1 MLRQL
6 SRLEKTRN
14 FLLLT
19 VVILMAVSLVIFYAP
34 SRTEN
39 QQVLTRSQETLA
51 TVGSDSISVG
61 DIATEQENK
70 RRQYEQMGM
79 AQYAPPVKGI
89 LEQEINSRLVRQEAA
104 RLNLTPTDEEVAT
117 EIRRQLKT
125 AKVDTTDVKKYQQ
138 LVTENFGSVER
149 FEQSIRDTLAEQK
162 VRAYLTSGVSVSE
175 EEVLDEYRRNNTT
188 FELVYVPVTAP
199 QVAEKLNPSD
209 DELRNYFEQNK
220 ALFRIDEP
228 QKKVRYVFIN
238 QSKVGEKLNIPEA
251 EIRSEYDALPADKKL
266 QGIAAQQIVLKVG
279 DPSLE
284 AKVLEKANNL
294 LTEARKDGGK
304 ISEEAFATLARGN
317 SEDPA
322 TASNG
327 GKLRGLVR
335 ENKNKPDDPYQR
347 VLTLEPGDVTEPIKS
362 GNSYYILRR
371 GEAVPK
377 SFEDAK
383 QEILISLRNRRAYKS
398 AADLAQRA
406 AERLKETKDVR
417 KVADELAAQANMKP
431 DEMVR
436 ETGFIK
442 VGDDVPN
449 IGNSPQFEEGIAP
462 LNNVGDVGERTQIK
476 DGFAIPLLVD
486 KQEPRDK
493 TFEEA
498 KDQVLAAYKLDNAKT
513 RLEQVARD
521 VANSAN
527 SVDTL
532 KAAAERAGL
541 KASDAK
547 DYKLGSPLGEAGISA
562 TSASLDDAIYNLK
575 PGEITKTPIKAGDN
589 WFVVGLA
596 KRNEA
601 SSDEFAKQR
610 DQLIQSMY
618 SVKKGQIFSDYLADL
633 RRRLEKDGRIKINK
647 DAMAKLEAKP
657 EETELPS

>member
-284 AKVLEKANNL
+284 PKVLEKANNL